1 MKFSADIDD
10 YPSVRRSRKR
20 DLVPEE
26 GRAWLKAPP
35 SDQSIVIEPQI
46 QQPAAFAQQKAQT
59 QRGHALTFSLLFLY
73 TVLAYFRPWELT
85 GVLAW
90 LSPVPYWLAVTMSV
104 VFLISQLMLE
114 GNLTARPREVNLILI
129 LTVLAALSIP
139 QAINPSVAWT
149 YFNSVFLKTIIV
161 FVVISNVLRTR
172 LRMQLMIFLA
182 LAAGCYLSVTSL
194 SKYVA
199 EGSTDVYRAKADIF
213 NIFSDPNALALHL
226 VMMMP
231 IALTLLMN
239 THNILKKL
247 VYAAGIV
254 VMLAGMFATFSR
266 GGFLALLA
274 MLVVLTVRLLKR
286 NRAAVLAVVL
296 VGAIAAIVLAPGG
309 YAHRLSSILDPS
321 QDEVGSAS
329 ARRDLLLRSIGTA
342 VRRPLLGVGIGNF
355 QEVSI
360 HNQVSH
366 NAYTQIAAEMGIPA
380 LVVYL
385 LFLVTAYKR
394 LRRIEHETVDETG
407 FSRYYYLSIGL
418 QASLAGYVVGSF
430 FLSVAFEWFV
440 YFLVGYAICLSRT
453 YEADANPRRQK
464 EPSQNK
470 VPLTSPISV
479 PSAL

>member
-1 MKFSADIDD
+1 
-10 YPSVRRSRKR
+10 
-20 DLVPEE
+20 VPEE

-35 SDQSIVIEPQI
+35 SDQSIVIEPQYTATRSI
-46 QQPAAFAQQKAQT
+46 RTTESPDSTGTRSDIFP
-59 QRGHALTFSLLFLY
+59 LFLY

-286 NRAAVLAVVL
+286 KQSCS
-296 VGAIAAIVLAPGG
+296 VGC
-309 YAHRLSSILDPS
+309 
-321 QDEVGSAS
+321 
-329 ARRDLLLRSIGTA
+329 
-342 VRRPLLGVGIGNF
+342 GVGG
-355 QEVSI
+355 SDRCD
-360 HNQVSH
+360 S
-366 NAYTQIAAEMGIPA
+366 
-380 LVVYL
+380 
-385 LFLVTAYKR
+385 
-394 LRRIEHETVDETG
+394 
-407 FSRYYYLSIGL
+407 SR
-418 QASLAGYVVGSF
+418 
-430 FLSVAFEWFV
+430 
-440 YFLVGYAICLSRT
+440 
-453 YEADANPRRQK
+453 PRRLC
-464 EPSQNK
+464 PSFVFDSGSQSRRSWLSFST
-470 VPLTSPISV
+470 P
-479 PSAL
+479 